1 MHSRKLALATL
12 AVLTGL
18 TLTACQSDD
27 GGDDKAAPAGN
38 TAADSSA
45 SADEQGSAEPSAST
59 GSGDSSSS
67 AGSGSSS
74 GSSGSSDS
82 AGSSGSSGG
91 GASAKTGKCLTSNLK
106 ISASDATIGDDDP
119 ATVAITFE
127 NTGSASCSLNAYA
140 GADLSTN
147 AGSLSAERGIKASV
161 PDHPVVLKPGEKT
174 YAPVLYPVNKT
185 GGSGVRITG
194 LTVTPPD
201 ETHSV
206 KLSWPGQPSLPVSDS
221 DKGQAVVI
229 GPMGSIGQGEG

>member
-45 SADEQGSAEPSAST
+45 PADEQGSAESSAST

-91 GASAKTGKCLTSNLK
+91 GASAETGKCLTSNLK

-147 AGSLSAERGIKASV
+147 SGSISAERGIKASV

-221 DKGQAVVI
+221 DKGQGVEI

>member
-27 GGDDKAAPAGN
+27 GGDDKAASAAGSN
-38 TAADSSA
+38 TADSSA
-45 SADEQGSAEPSAST
+45 PASEPDSAQPSAST
-59 GSGDSSSS
+59 GGDSS
-67 AGSGSSS
+67 ATSGSTGSSGS
-74 GSSGSSDS
+74 GSSGSS
-82 AGSSGSSGG
+82 AGSSGG
-91 GASAKTGKCLTSNLK
+91 GTSAKTGKCTTAGLK

-119 ATVAITFE
+119 ASVAVTFQ
-127 NTGSASCSLNAYA
+127 NSGSAPCSLNAYA
-140 GADLSTN
+140 GVDLSTN
-147 AGSLSAERGIKASV
+147 AGSLSAERGAKASI
-161 PDHPVVLKPGEKT
+161 PDHPVVLKPGEKVYFGIT
-174 YAPVLYPVNKT
+174 YPVNKT

-206 KLSWPGQPSLPVSDS
+206 KLAWPGQPSLPVSDS
-221 DKGQAVVI
+221 DKGQSVVV